1 MFIFHKYPYTN
12 FHELNIDW
20 ILQAVKKLED
30 WASQFDIEGL
40 SELVQQAV
48 TTQINEMIENGDFND
63 LFAEWI
69 TPLSDDLASLTARVE
84 SLESSQDVQDTNIQ
98 TLTTNLSTL
107 SGTVASNYTEL
118 STSVSLIDGRLTNV
132 ENDVSSITTN
142 LSNLST
148 DYSNF
153 KSATNAT
160 LSDHETRITALE
172 NEEPPTPSYLNRN
185 LTYRGHEY
193 STLSEM
199 LTAIES
205 SVTYIG
211 DYWTGI
217 IPHPDPSFTN
227 YLVTVYV
234 AYHKSNSSAYLVI
247 VPNDTIDRN
256 AVDYADSSSIMLDI
270 NNIVQRNYNTFNSKL
285 STFNIYDPSTT
296 VVKTVWGC
304 LLSCTQFFG
313 YPAFNST
320 TELKLTNNGKLPFV
334 EQYVNT
340 ASDIMLLDN
349 NVDYY
354 AFANKQVQTIG
365 GLLSYSNNVSVSM
378 AYPFIVKYN

>member
-1 MFIFHKYPYTN
+1 MDVYHRFPYAN
-12 FHELNIDW
+12 FHEINIDW
-20 ILQAVKKLED
+20 LLRITKHLED
-30 WASQFDIEGL
+30 WCAQFDPDMIKNDI
-40 SELVQQAV
+40 QDI
-48 TTQINEMIENGDFND
+48 INQMVEDGEFDQF
-63 LFAEWI
+63 FAEWI
-69 TPLSDDLASLTARVE
+69 TPLQTAIDDLTPRVE
-84 SLESSQDVQDTNIQ
+84 SLETSQGVQDENIQ
-98 TLTTNLSTL
+98 TLANSLSSL
-107 SGTVASNYTEL
+107 SGTVSSNYTEL
-118 STSVSLIDGRLTNV
+118 SGAITTINNITIPSVQSDIV
-132 ENDVSSITTN
+132 AVSSNLTT
-142 LSNLST
+142 LSD
-148 DYSNF
+148 DYSAF
-153 KSATNAT
+153 KSATNSELA
-160 LSDHETRITALE
+160 DHETRITALE
-172 NEEPPTPSYLNRN
+172 NDEPPVPSYLNRN
-185 LTYRGHEY
+185 MTYRGQKY
-193 STLSEM
+193 NTLSEL

-205 SVTYIG
+205 GVTYIG

-227 YLVTVYV
+227 YAVTVYV

-256 AVDYADSSSIMLDI
+256 AVDYADSLSVMLDI
-270 NNIVQRNYNTFNSKL
+270 NNIAQRNYNTFNNKL
-285 STFNIYDPSTT
+285 STFNIYDPSAT

-334 EQYVNT
+334 EHYINT

-354 AFANKQVQTIG
+354 SFANKQVQTIG
-365 GLLSYSNNVSVSM
+365 GLLSYSNNVSTPM